1 MCLLT
6 YQKEPIILKEDKV
19 VWKVMKE
26 ETDGKILT
34 WFNTFYYTL
43 NTLYKQPIN
52 IGNTVEA
59 FDDPQYEMYIDR
71 IDFTIYVLKNNV
83 ISIDKG
89 FHAFTDKVLARKYA
103 PIGST
108 YKFLYKCIIPAGSE
122 YYEDETGLC
131 VSNQIIIVEKVD

>member
-19 VWKVMKE
+19 VWKVME
-26 ETDGKILT
+26 EEIAGKILT
-34 WFNTFYYTL
+34 WFNNFYYTL
-43 NTLYKQPIN
+43 NKLCKQPIN
-52 IGNTVEA
+52 IGDTVQA
-59 FDDPQYEMYIDR
+59 FDDPQCEMYIDR
-71 IDFTIYVLKNNV
+71 IDLETYILKENV

-103 PIGST
+103 T

>member
-26 ETDGKILT
+26 EIAGKILA
-34 WFNTFYYTL
+34 WFNNFYYTL
-43 NTLYKQPIN
+43 NKLCKQPIN
-52 IGNTVEA
+52 IGDTVQA
-59 FDDPQYEMYIDR
+59 FDDPQFEMYIDE
-71 IDFTIYVLKNNV
+71 IDLKTYILKENV

-108 YKFLYKCIIPAGSE
+108 NRFLYKCIIPAGSE

>member
-26 ETDGKILT
+26 EIAGKILA
-34 WFNTFYYTL
+34 WFNNFYYTL
-43 NTLYKQPIN
+43 NKLCKQPIN
-52 IGNTVEA
+52 IGDTVEA
-59 FDDPQYEMYIDR
+59 FDDPQFEMYIDE
-71 IDFTIYVLKNNV
+71 IDLKTYILKENV

-108 YKFLYKCIIPAGSE
+108 NRFLYKCIIPAGSE

>member
-26 ETDGKILT
+26 EIAGKILA
-34 WFNTFYYTL
+34 WFNNFYYTL
-43 NTLYKQPIN
+43 NKLCKQPIN
-52 IGNTVEA
+52 IGDTVEA
-59 FDDPQYEMYIDR
+59 FDDPQFEMYIDE
-71 IDFTIYVLKNNV
+71 IDLKTYILKENV

-108 YKFLYKCIIPAGSE
+108 NKFLYKCIIPAGSE